1 MTYQVQ
7 QEIAL
12 REKVFEV
19 ITHIHDCH
27 FDVRTATAGDTIA
40 AIRDEWK
47 TCPLTMDQLDYYL
60 TEWETQNP
68 LH

>member
-60 TEWETQNP
+60 AEWESQNP
-68 LH
+68 LR

>member
-12 REKVFEV
+12 REKVFAT
-19 ITHIHDCH
+19 ITRIHDYH
-27 FDVRTATAGDTIA
+27 FDVRMATAGDTIT
-40 AIRDEWK
+40 AIRGEWK
-47 TCPLTMDQLDYYL
+47 DCQLTMDQLDYYL
-60 TEWETQNP
+60 AEWETQNP

>member
-1 MTYQVQ
+1 MTYQAQ

-12 REKVFEV
+12 REKVLEV

-27 FDVRTATAGDTIA
+27 FDVRTAMAGDTIA

-47 TCPLTMDQLDYYL
+47 DCPLTMDQLDYYL

>member
-12 REKVFEV
+12 REKVFAT
-19 ITHIHDCH
+19 IMHIDDCH

-47 TCPLTMDQLDYYL
+47 DCPLTMDQLDYYL